1 MNHIVE
7 LNTWEE
13 CQLSDY
19 VGYLETDGCLFKTY
33 SAGYRIE
40 SCCPINEKKKIP
52 DVCCVDLEMT

>member
-19 VGYLETDGCLFKTY
+19 VGYLETDGCLFKTF
-33 SAGYRIE
+33 IF
-40 SCCPINEKKKIP
+40 CW
-52 DVCCVDLEMT
+52 L